1 MEEIS
6 ILIVR
11 FQALICIKCWRQV
24 GKKKMTIISFIFFVS
39 RSTSGW
45 DLFFSSGH
53 QGQVL
58 PDTSLW
64 AHNRASCCG
73 FILGSVQVSHT
84 GCSPAKTLV
93 QMNWYTLENAGI
105 ELAAAQPSA
114 SWENVTWPANVWFT
128 SLELNKTTAITDSKL
143 LQANSLECHTLNVS
157 TTWQVLWE
165 ITTVSMTALT
175 LSQSE
180 TPSACQ
186 SLCTLIPD
194 PFPLFF
200 CSISCHSLL
209 FLSNKKSEVQQ
220 YS

>member
-1 MEEIS
+1 M
-6 ILIVR
+6 LK
-11 FQALICIKCWRQV
+11 AGV
-24 GKKKMTIISFIFFVS
+24 GKKMTIISFIFSVS

-64 AHNRASCCG
+64 AHNRVSCCG
-73 FILGSVQVSHT
+73 FILGSVQVTHT
-84 GCSPAKTLV
+84 GRSPAKTLV

-143 LQANSLECHTLNVS
+143 LQAKSLEYHTLNVS

-165 ITTVSMTALT
+165 ITPVSMTALT

-186 SLCTLIPD
+186 SLCALIPD
-194 PFPLFF
+194 PFLTSFSAQFLATLCYF
-200 CSISCHSLL
+200 CPI
-209 FLSNKKSEVQQ
+209 KSQKFNNIVRC
-220 YS
+220 YL